1 MPIEDKLEELEGLVW
16 DMLTHF
22 RNHKVAHIRIGDR
35 HTLKWAQSKLD
46 FAVEHT
52 DDRFMV
58 HGRVLAS
65 AGVIHAR
72 TSSYFTFFP
81 TTVTKVGFD
90 IEISNAQELKDASA
104 ELKKLWQIQFYKERE
119 GALAE

>member
-1 MPIEDKLEELEGLVW
+1 MPIEDKLDEMEGLVW
-16 DMLTHF
+16 DMIKHTY
-22 RNHKVAHIRIGDR
+22 NHKVAHIRIEDR

-52 DDRFMV
+52 GDRFMV

-65 AGVIHAR
+65 ASVIHAR

-90 IEISNAQELKDASA
+90 IEISTAQELKDARA
-104 ELKKLWQIQFYKERE
+104 ELRKLWRIQFYRERE